1 MKNKDIGILIGKK
14 NYSESSLILT
24 FYTELNGLSS
34 FIFKGARK
42 KKLAIFHLGIYE
54 LTFFKR
60 AESEL
65 GIINALDVAFPLS
78 DIYTN
83 PQKTI
88 LCFFIADVLK
98 QTLKVEG
105 GDALVFNFIRE
116 KICLLE
122 VQSDLYTFPLEF
134 LTGLIANLGYLP
146 HFEEDNAPYF
156 DLQKGVF
163 TAVESPFS
171 YFVEE
176 QTAQQLK
183 TYFEGNYEQT
193 FEKETTK
200 KSLELLIDYYQIHI
214 PNFRIDIS
222 LGIIKDT
229 LYYYA

>member
-1 MKNKDIGILIGKK
+1 MKNTDLGILIAKK

-60 AESEL
+60 AESQL
-65 GIINALDVAFPLS
+65 GIINAMDVTLPLS
-78 DIYTN
+78 EIYSN

-105 GDALVFNFIRE
+105 GDALIFKFLRE

-122 VQSDLYTFPLEF
+122 VKTDLYTFPLEF
-134 LTGLIANLGYLP
+134 LTGLIVNLGYLP
-146 HFEEDNAPYF
+146 HFEEANASYF
-156 DLQKGVF
+156 DLQKGIF
-163 TAVESPFS
+163 TAVESPYS
-171 YFVEE
+171 YFVDE
-176 QTAQQLK
+176 QTVQQLK
-183 TYFEGNYEQT
+183 TYFEGNYLQS

-200 KSLELLIDYYQIHI
+200 KSLQLLIDYYQIHI
-214 PNFRIDIS
+214 PNFRIDVS

-229 LYYYA
+229 LYSYA

>member
-105 GDALVFNFIRE
+105 GDALVFNFLRE

-163 TAVESPFS
+163 TAVESPYS
-171 YFVEE
+171 YLVEE

-183 TYFEGNYEQT
+183 TYFEGNYLQS

-200 KSLELLIDYYQIHI
+200 KSLQLMIDYYRIHI
-214 PNFRIDIS
+214 PNFRIEVS

-229 LYYYA
+229 LYSFA

>member
-105 GDALVFNFIRE
+105 GDALVFNFLRE

-163 TAVESPFS
+163 TAVESPYS
-171 YFVEE
+171 YLVEE

-183 TYFEGNYEQT
+183 TYFEGNYLQS

-200 KSLELLIDYYQIHI
+200 KSLQLMIDYYRIHV
-214 PNFRIDIS
+214 PNFRIEVS

-229 LYYYA
+229 LYSFA

>member
-1 MKNKDIGILIGKK
+1 VKNKDIGILIGKK

-163 TAVESPFS
+163 TAVESPYS
-171 YFVEE
+171 YLVEE

-183 TYFEGNYEQT
+183 TYFEGNYLQS

-200 KSLELLIDYYQIHI
+200 KSLQLMIDYYRIHV
-214 PNFRIDIS
+214 PNFRIEVS

-229 LYYYA
+229 LYSFA

>member
-65 GIINALDVAFPLS
+65 GIINALDVIFPLS
-78 DIYTN
+78 EIYTN

-163 TAVESPFS
+163 TAVESPYS
-171 YFVEE
+171 YLVEE

-183 TYFEGNYEQT
+183 TYFEGNYLQS

-200 KSLELLIDYYQIHI
+200 KSLQLMIDYYRIHI
-214 PNFRIDIS
+214 PNFRIEVS

-229 LYYYA
+229 LYSYA

>member
-1 MKNKDIGILIGKK
+1 ML
-14 NYSESSLILT
+14 
-24 FYTELNGLSS
+24 
-34 FIFKGARK
+34 
-42 KKLAIFHLGIYE
+42 
-54 LTFFKR
+54 
-60 AESEL
+60 
-65 GIINALDVAFPLS
+65 
-78 DIYTN
+78 
-83 PQKTI
+83 
-88 LCFFIADVLK
+88 FIADVLK

-163 TAVESPFS
+163 TAVESPYS
-171 YFVEE
+171 YLVEE

-183 TYFEGNYEQT
+183 TYFEGNYLQS

-200 KSLELLIDYYQIHI
+200 KSLQLMIDYYRIHI
-214 PNFRIDIS
+214 PNFRIEVS

-229 LYYYA
+229 LYSFA

>member
-134 LTGLIANLGYLP
+134 LTGLIANLCYLP

-163 TAVESPFS
+163 TAVESPYS
-171 YFVEE
+171 YLVEE

-183 TYFEGNYEQT
+183 TYFEGNYLQS

-200 KSLELLIDYYQIHI
+200 KSLQLMIDYYRIHI
-214 PNFRIDIS
+214 PNFRIEVS

-229 LYYYA
+229 LYSSA

>member
-1 MKNKDIGILIGKK
+1 VKNKDIGILIGKK

-65 GIINALDVAFPLS
+65 GIINALDVTFPLS

-163 TAVESPFS
+163 TAVESPYS
-171 YFVEE
+171 YLVEE

-183 TYFEGNYEQT
+183 TYFEGNYLQS

-200 KSLELLIDYYQIHI
+200 KSLQLMIDYYRIHI
-214 PNFRIDIS
+214 PNFRIEVS

-229 LYYYA
+229 LYSSA

>member
-163 TAVESPFS
+163 TAVESPYS
-171 YFVEE
+171 YLVEE

-183 TYFEGNYEQT
+183 TYFEGNYLQS

-200 KSLELLIDYYQIHI
+200 KSLQLMIDYYRIHI
-214 PNFRIDIS
+214 PNFRIEVS

-229 LYYYA
+229 LYSSA

>member
-183 TYFEGNYEQT
+183 TYFEGNYLQS

-200 KSLELLIDYYQIHI
+200 KSLQLMIDYYRIHI
-214 PNFRIDIS
+214 PNFRIDVS
-222 LGIIKDT
+222 LGILKDT
-229 LYYYA
+229 LYSYA

>member
-134 LTGLIANLGYLP
+134 LTGLIANLGYLQ

-163 TAVESPFS
+163 TAVESPYS

-183 TYFEGNYEQT
+183 TYFEGNYLQS

-200 KSLELLIDYYQIHI
+200 KSLQLMIDYYRIHI
-214 PNFRIDIS
+214 PNFRIEVS

-229 LYYYA
+229 LYSFA

>member
-163 TAVESPFS
+163 TAVESPYS
-171 YFVEE
+171 YLVEE

-183 TYFEGNYEQT
+183 TYFEGNYLQS

-200 KSLELLIDYYQIHI
+200 KSLQLMIDYYRIHI
-214 PNFRIDIS
+214 PNFRIEVS

-229 LYYYA
+229 LYSYA

>member
-163 TAVESPFS
+163 TAVESPYS

-183 TYFEGNYEQT
+183 TYFEGNYLQS

-200 KSLELLIDYYQIHI
+200 KSLQLMIDYYRIHI
-214 PNFRIDIS
+214 PNFRIEVS

-229 LYYYA
+229 LYSFA

>member
-163 TAVESPFS
+163 TAVESPYS

-183 TYFEGNYEQT
+183 TYFEGNYLQS

-200 KSLELLIDYYQIHI
+200 KSLQLMIDYYRIHI
-214 PNFRIDIS
+214 PNFRIEVS

-229 LYYYA
+229 LYSYA

>member
-163 TAVESPFS
+163 TAVESPYS

-183 TYFEGNYEQT
+183 TYFEGNYLQS

-200 KSLELLIDYYQIHI
+200 KSLQLMIDYYRIHI
-214 PNFRIDIS
+214 PNFRIEVS

-229 LYYYA
+229 LYAFA

>member
-163 TAVESPFS
+163 TAVESPYS
-171 YFVEE
+171 YLVEE

-183 TYFEGNYEQT
+183 TYFEGNYLQS

-200 KSLELLIDYYQIHI
+200 KSLQLMIDYYRIHI
-214 PNFRIDIS
+214 PNFRIEVS

-229 LYYYA
+229 LYSFA